1 MLLPIA
7 FTPTQW
13 LAVLAGLV
21 VVNVVPLFMPPTW
34 ALLAW
39 LHVQEGVPVW
49 GLAATGAIAT
59 TIGRGT
65 LALITRQIGPRIL
78 PHRWR
83 TNIQAVVDLL
93 MSRRSLRFSSL
104 AMFAW
109 GPVSSNW
116 LFMGA
121 GISGIPLVPPLIVY
135 AVARFISYLVVVPV
149 TQTTV
154 DSFSDLIN
162 PGTDRNW
169 LPTLQIVGIIAILII
184 MRYDWSKVL
193 GRLMPQSD
201 GSGTRHEREAPD

>member
-13 LAVLAGLV
+13 FAVLAGLV

-39 LHVQEGVPVW
+39 LHVQEGLPVW

-65 LALITRQIGPRIL
+65 LAIISRQIGPRVL
-78 PHRWR
+78 PNRWR
-83 TNIQAVVDLL
+83 SNIQAVVDLL
-93 MSRRSLRFSSL
+93 MSRRALRFSSL

-116 LFMGA
+116 LFIGA
-121 GISGIPLVPPLIVY
+121 GISGIPLLPPLVIY
-135 AVARFISYLVVVPV
+135 AIARFISYLIVVPV
-149 TQTTV
+149 TRTTV
-154 DSFSDLIN
+154 DSFSDLVD
-162 PGTDRNW
+162 PGTDRGW
-169 LPTLQIVGIIAILII
+169 LPALQLAGIIAILII
-184 MRYDWSKVL
+184 MRYDWSKAL
-193 GRLMPQSD
+193 GRLMPHTGETGERD
-201 GSGTRHEREAPD
+201 EREALD